1 VSHARL
7 RDKLNEDALFA
18 ARFYRA
24 LTVFMA
30 SHPPHHRPVW
40 PRATAAPRA
49 DAISEA
55 PLEKAHLASMRFE
68 RLLKRLAG

>member
-1 VSHARL
+1 MS
-7 RDKLNEDALFA
+7 
-18 ARFYRA
+18 
-24 LTVFMA
+24 A

-40 PRATAAPRA
+40 PWQPAAPRA